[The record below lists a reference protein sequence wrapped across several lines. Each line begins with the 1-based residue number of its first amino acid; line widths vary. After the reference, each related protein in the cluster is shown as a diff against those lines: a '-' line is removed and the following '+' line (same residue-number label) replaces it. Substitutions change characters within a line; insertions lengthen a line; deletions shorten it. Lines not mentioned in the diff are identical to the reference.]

1 MINTMAFQKLN
12 LKVDFPELEKKVLS
26 YWEENDVLEK
36 YLRKNENSHKRFSFF
51 DGPITANNPMGV
63 HHARGRTIKD
73 LFQRFKNMQGF
84 KQRFQNGF
92 DCQGL
97 WVEVEVEKA
106 LGFNSKKDI
115 EDYGLAKFTEA
126 CKERVRKFAEK
137 ITDQSKRLGYFM
149 DWDNSYF
156 TMSERNNLHI
166 WAFLKKCH
174 ENGLI
179 YKGKSVT
186 AWCPRCETGLSRHE
200 QADSYKDTT
209 DPSFYV
215 KFQIKGREKDFF
227 LAWTTTP
234 WTLTANVLLA
244 INSELDY
251 VKAKKDGEV
260 FYLAK
265 LAAEKLGFENYESV
279 NAKDLLGLEY
289 SPPYPGL
296 ECQKG
301 VKHFV
306 VNWRGVDSKEGT
318 GVVHIAPGCGE
329 DDFNLGKQEN
339 ATLISPLKQDGSFK
353 ESYGDLTG
361 EHAHSVTGKVAKHL
375 KANGLLFKEEKITHS
390 YPYCWRCKT
399 KCVFRAEDSW
409 FLNCKKIRPGLKK
422 AANQTCWFPDFTG
435 KRMQDWL
442 ENMGDWMI
450 SRSRFYGLALPFYEC
465 SSCGELTVIGDK
477 EELEKYA
484 VKSEEVEAL
493 PCLHRPWIDKI
504 EIKCP
509 KCEKVVKRILEVGDC
524 WLDAGAVPFSTLDYL
539 TDKAYWKKWFPA
551 EFITEMIE
559 QVRLWYFS
567 MLVYGVVLEDTVP
580 YKNVLN
586 YVEVRDEK
594 GERMSKSKGNG
605 IPYDEAVSKMGAD
618 TMRWLYLIKQ
628 GRIPVNFGYTL
639 AKDVQRGLFS
649 VLWNSYR
656 FFLGYAS
663 IEIGSFEKVQ
673 NRESNHVLDRWIL
686 SRITGLVE
694 KVTQDLDTYDSS
706 SASNAIANFI
716 RHDLSLWY
724 VRSSKNRIGPSVP
737 DGEDK
742 FDCYATYFTALNILT
757 KILAPFTPFL
767 AEKFWYS
774 LGCSE
779 SVHIQDWPIFE
790 RSRIDKEVE
799 EEMDRVRQVSGL
811 AHALRKEIGIKT
823 RQPLNELQIETFW
836 NRPDSGF
843 VQLLKQEINVKKVCY
858 VEELRDLDKGFVV
871 KQGDGLKIALDQKI
885 TPDLEKEGILRDI
898 TRRIQY
904 LRKKAGYEPSDKIE
918 VYYKSS
924 EGLEMLIEESKG
936 KLKQQTLAI
945 GIIKT
950 PGDLGDLGSQET
962 KEIGGEELYLGINKI
977 E

>member
-1 MINTMAFQKLN
+1 MAFQKLN
-12 LKVDFPELEKKVLS
+12 LKIDFPELEKKVLS
-26 YWEENDVLEK
+26 YWEENDVLGK
-36 YLRKNENSHKRFSFF
+36 YLRKNENAHKRFSFF

-115 EDYGLAKFTEA
+115 ESYGLAKFTEA
-126 CKERVRKFAEK
+126 CKERVQKFAEK

-174 ENGLI
+174 EKGLI

-200 QADSYKDTT
+200 QADSYKNITDT
-209 DPSFYV
+209 SFYI

-244 INSELDY
+244 INSELEY

-265 LAAEKLGFENYESV
+265 PAAEKLGFENYQSV
-279 NAKDLLGLEY
+279 DAKDLLGLEY
-289 SPPYPGL
+289 RPPYPEL

-306 VNWRGVDSKEGT
+306 VDWRGVGSKEGT

-329 DDFNLGKQEN
+329 DDFNLGKEKN
-339 ATLISPLKQDGSFK
+339 AALILPLNQDGSFK
-353 ESYGDLTG
+353 KGYGDLTG
-361 EHAHSVTGKVAKHL
+361 EYAHNVIKKVAEHL
-375 KANGLLFKEEKITHS
+375 KANNLLFKEEEVIHS

-399 KCVFRAEDSW
+399 KCVFRAENSW
-409 FLNCKKIRPGLKK
+409 FLSCEKIRPGLKK
-422 AANQTCWFPDFTG
+422 AAAKVNWIPDFTG

-465 SSCGELTVIGDK
+465 SFCGELAVIGSK
-477 EELEKYA
+477 GELKKYA
-484 VKSEEVEAL
+484 VEPDQVDAL

-504 EIKCP
+504 EIKCS
-509 KCEKVVKRILEVGDC
+509 KCGEIVKRIPEVGDC

-539 TDKAYWKKWFPA
+539 TNKAYWKKWFPA

-559 QVRLWYFS
+559 QIRLWYFS
-567 MLVYGVVLEDTVP
+567 MLVYGAVLEDAVP

-618 TMRWLYLIKQ
+618 TMRWLYLAKQ
-628 GRIPVNFGYTL
+628 GRIPVNFGYDL
-639 AKDVQRGLFS
+639 AKDAQKNFFS
-649 VLWNSYR
+649 TLWNSYR
-656 FFLGYAS
+656 FFLGYAC
-663 IEIGSFEKVQ
+663 IELISFEKI
-673 NRESNHVLDRWIL
+673 LDRKSSHPLDCWVL
-686 SRITGLVE
+686 SRLSRLVE
-694 KVTQDLDTYDSS
+694 KVTKDLEAYDSS
-706 SASNAIANFI
+706 SATKAIGDFT

-724 VRSSKNRIGPSVP
+724 IRNSRNRIGPSTP

-742 FDCYATYFTALNILT
+742 LDCYATYFVVLNTLARV
-757 KILAPFTPFL
+757 LAPFTPFIS
-767 AEKFWYS
+767 EKLWHA
-774 LGCSE
+774 LGYPE
-779 SVHIQDWPIFE
+779 SIHIQDWPVFQ
-790 RSRIDKEVE
+790 RSRIDEQAE
-799 EEMDRVRQVSGL
+799 EEMDRIRQIASL
-811 AHALRKEIGIKT
+811 AHALRKEMGIKT
-823 RQPLNELQIETFW
+823 RQPLSELQIETSW
-836 NRPDSGF
+836 NRPDNSF
-843 VQLLKQEINVKKVCY
+843 IYLLKQEINVKKICY
-858 VEELRDLDKGFVV
+858 VEELRDLDKGFVI
-871 KQGDGLKIALDQKI
+871 KQADHLRIALDEKI
-885 TPDLEKEGILRDI
+885 TSNLEKEGTLRDI

-904 LRKKAGYEPSDKIE
+904 LRKRAGYEPSDKIE
-918 VYYKSS
+918 VYYK
-924 EGLEMLIEESKG
+924 GGNQLETLIEENKDR
-936 KLKQQTLAI
+936 LKSETLAI
-945 GIIKT
+945 GILKK
-950 PGDLGDLGSQET
+950 PGEIERLEN
-962 KEIGGEELYLGINKI
+962 KEVRKIRNEELHLGVSKV